1 MSLVVCRARSL
12 GGAADLCMLA
22 VALWAVLAISTTQ
35 GELTADSNGYT
46 YTDDSGL
53 HFSLAVD
60 SPPDAADFPQFST
73 QTTTTT
79 TANTDIYGDVF
90 AAAAAAAASG
100 GVQATTTDDTGLVF
114 SLDPDD
120 VGAESNGGASL
131 AYQPI
136 PGTSSVPSST
146 FTPGPW
152 TSGAYSTF
160 YGGADASGTMGMAI
174 KPLVLPADYQVE
186 FAQ

>member
-1 MSLVVCRARSL
+1 M

-22 VALWAVLAISTTQ
+22 VALWAVLAVSTTQ
-35 GELTADSNGYT
+35 GELTADSNEYT
-46 YTDDSGL
+46 YTDVSGFN
-53 HFSLAVD
+53 FSVAVD

-73 QTTTTT
+73 QTTTT
-79 TANTDIYGDVF
+79 ANTDIYGDVF
-90 AAAAAAAASG
+90 AAAAASG
-100 GVQATTTDDTGLVF
+100 GVQATTTDDTDFVF
-114 SLDPDD
+114 NLDPDN
-120 VGAESNGGASL
+120 VGTGSNAGASL

-152 TSGAYSTF
+152 TLGAYSTF

-174 KPLVLPADYQVE
+174 KPLILPADYQVE

>member
-1 MSLVVCRARSL
+1 M

-22 VALWAVLAISTTQ
+22 VALWAVLAVSITQ

-60 SPPDAADFPQFST
+60 SPQDAADFPQFST
-73 QTTTTT
+73 QTTTT
-79 TANTDIYGDVF
+79 ANTDIYGDVF
-90 AAAAAAAASG
+90 AAAAASG

-120 VGAESNGGASL
+120 VGAGSNGGASL

-152 TSGAYSTF
+152 TLGAYSTF

-174 KPLVLPADYQVE
+174 KPLILPADHQVE